1 MAQVENITSMDVGGT
16 FTDILCVGT
25 DGTIKP
31 HKISNLEPDNL
42 KKFLKSAGGDAATFL
57 YSTTAIVNAVLTGKL
72 QNVGLIVNKGFRDL
86 LETARLP
93 VSVGVEP
100 GNQLPRR
107 LIPLEYVREIDA
119 RVDHSGVEIKQ
130 VSAKEVSQLVDE
142 FKQLGVNS
150 VVISLLHSY
159 AYPEHEQN
167 VRAIIKEVSRDFDIT
182 LSSDVLS
189 ESREYERTLSAA
201 LTSLLRPIMDRHLC
215 FFPDNHLAELSDLW
229 LMQSNGGVAP
239 AQSAIENP
247 LASTMSG
254 PVAAVIG
261 MNWIN
266 RQCGVANAITFDVG
280 GTSTDVALIT
290 EGVVQKKSVSDIGN
304 FSLKLSSLDVLS
316 IGAGGG
322 SLAFMAQDKR
332 WHVGPESAGALPG
345 PVCYARGGVQP
356 TLTDAN
362 LLLGRIPESLLGGKL
377 SLDKQAAFDALEKLG
392 KKRNLDAI
400 QAAKDVLRLA
410 SHNMCGAIRRV
421 SVLKGYAPSDYV
433 LCGMGGAGP
442 MHAAEVAELLG
453 MSSVFIPLD
462 PGITAAWGVYVADIE
477 QDFSQAIGM
486 LDQNISYSKISR
498 GFSKLIE
505 RAKDWASKH
514 QVALEN
520 CQFNRKLDLR
530 YKGMT
535 HESTV
540 ACHSGADN
548 KIEELIDG
556 TFDTFHSQFEEM
568 TGRVWRDKEAVEI
581 VNLRISLVS
590 NRTKKLANLPTY
602 HCDGADPL
610 LGHREVAFL
619 HCEALLDT
627 PIYNRKSL
635 SGDAKIDGPAII
647 EQDDTTIVLPPRW
660 TAKIDDYGNLFITLT

>member
-16 FTDILCVGT
+16 FTDILCVGA

-42 KKFLKSAGGDAATFL
+42 KKFLKRTGGDAATFL

-93 VSVGVEP
+93 ASVGVEP

-167 VRAIIKEVSRDFDIT
+167 VRAIIKEVSQDFDIT

-215 FFPDNHLAELSDLW
+215 FFPDNDLAELSDLW

-239 AQSAIENP
+239 AHSAIENP

-261 MNWIN
+261 MNWIG

-362 LLLGRIPESLLGGKL
+362 LVLGRIPESLLGGKL

-392 KKRNLDAI
+392 KKRNLDAM

-477 QDFSQAIGM
+477 QDFSQTIGM
-486 LDQNISYSKISR
+486 LDQNISYTKISQ
-498 GFSKLIE
+498 GFSQLIE
-505 RAKDWASKH
+505 RAKDWASTH
-514 QVALEN
+514 HVALEN
-520 CQFNRKLDLR
+520 CQFCRKLDLR

-540 ACHSGADN
+540 ACPSSSAD

-556 TFDTFHSQFEEM
+556 TFDAFHSQFEQM
-568 TGRVWRDKEAVEI
+568 TGRVWRDKEAVEV
-581 VNLRISLVS
+581 VNLRVSLVS
-590 NRTKKLANLPTY
+590 NRANKLANLPTY

-610 LGHREVAFL
+610 VSRRKVVFL
-619 HCEALLDT
+619 SSEEPLDT
-627 PIYNRKSL
+627 PVYNRKSL
-635 SGDAKIDGPAII
+635 SIGSNIAGPAVI
-647 EQDDTTIVLPPRW
+647 EQDDTTIIIPPNW
-660 TAKIDDYGNLFITLT
+660 KSEVDKYGNFLITPK

>member
-16 FTDILCVGT
+16 FTDILCVGA

-42 KKFLKSAGGDAATFL
+42 TEFLKRAGGDAATFL

-93 VSVGVEP
+93 ASVGVEP

-119 RVDHSGVEIKQ
+119 RVDHSGLEIKQ

-159 AYPEHEQN
+159 AYPEHEQT
-167 VRAIIKEVSRDFDIT
+167 VRAIIKEVCQDFDIT

-215 FFPDNHLAELSDLW
+215 FFPDNDLAELSDLW

-261 MNWIN
+261 MNWIG

-362 LLLGRIPESLLGGKL
+362 LVLGRIPESLLGGKL

-392 KKRNLDAI
+392 KKRNLDAM

-477 QDFSQAIGM
+477 QDFSQTIGM
-486 LDQNISYSKISR
+486 LDQNISYTKISQ
-498 GFSKLIE
+498 GFSQLIE
-505 RAKDWASKH
+505 RAKDWASTH
-514 QVALEN
+514 HVALEN
-520 CQFNRKLDLR
+520 CQFCRKLDLR

-535 HESTV
+535 HESTI
-540 ACHSGADN
+540 ACPSSSAD

-556 TFDTFHSQFEEM
+556 TFDAFHSQFEQM
-568 TGRVWRDKEAVEI
+568 TGRVWRDKEAVEV
-581 VNLRISLVS
+581 VNLRVSLVS
-590 NRTKKLANLPTY
+590 NRVNKLANLPTY

-610 LGHREVAFL
+610 VSRRKVVFL
-619 HCEALLDT
+619 SSEEPLDT
-627 PIYNRKSL
+627 PVYNRKSL
-635 SGDAKIDGPAII
+635 SIGSNIAGPAVI
-647 EQDDTTIVLPPRW
+647 EQDDTTIIIPPNW
-660 TAKIDDYGNLFITLT
+660 KSEVDKYGNFLITPK

>member
-1 MAQVENITSMDVGGT
+1 MAQVENLTSMDVGGT
-16 FTDILCVGT
+16 FTDILCVRT
-25 DGTIKP
+25 DGTINP
-31 HKISNLEPDNL
+31 YKISNLEPDNL
-42 KKFLKSAGGDAATFL
+42 KQFLKRADGEVTTFL
-57 YSTTAIVNAVLTGKL
+57 YSTTAMVNAVLTGEL

-93 VSVGVEP
+93 ASVGVEP

-119 RVDHSGVEIKQ
+119 RIDHSGIEIKQ
-130 VSAKEVSQLVDE
+130 VNTKEVSQLVDE
-142 FKQLGVNS
+142 FKNLGVNS
-150 VVISLLHSY
+150 IVISLLHSY
-159 AYPEHEQN
+159 AYPEHEQK
-167 VRAIIKEVSRDFDIT
+167 VRDMIREVSQDFDIT

-215 FFPDNHLAELSDLW
+215 FFPDNDLAELSDLW
-229 LMQSNGGVAP
+229 LMQSNGGVTP

-261 MNWIN
+261 MSWISQ
-266 RQCGVANAITFDVG
+266 QCGIANAITFDVG

-290 EGVVQKKSVSDIGN
+290 EGVIQKKSVSDIGN

-362 LLLGRIPESLLGGKL
+362 LVLGRIPSSLLGGKL

-392 KKRNLDAI
+392 KKRNLDAM

-421 SVLKGYAPSDYV
+421 SVLKGYDPSDYV

-477 QDFSQAIGM
+477 QDFSQTVGV
-486 LDQNISYSKISR
+486 LDSNISISKISQ

-505 RAKDWASKH
+505 RAKEWAIKH
-514 QVALEN
+514 HIPLES
-520 CQFNRKLDLR
+520 CQFHRKFDLR

-540 ACHSGADN
+540 ACTNSSEM
-548 KIEELIDG
+548 KVEELIDG
-556 TFDTFHSQFEEM
+556 TFDAFHSQFEEM

-581 VNLRISLVS
+581 VNLRISLIS
-590 NRTKKLANLPTY
+590 NRDERIVSLPAY
-602 HCDGADPL
+602 HCDGVEPIVSRRKV
-610 LGHREVAFL
+610 GFL
-619 HCEALLDT
+619 SFEEPLDT

-635 SGDAKIDGPAII
+635 IIGANIVGPAVI
-647 EQDDTTIVLPPRW
+647 EQDDTTIIIPPNW
-660 TAKIDDYGNLFITLT
+660 NAAVDQYGSLFITLI